1 MITTTR
7 VPITSRITIAAVI
20 EAKHLL
26 QPDHN
31 QAVLPQSA
39 QRIGRTLAALL
50 QPRVQ
55 RQR

>member
-1 MITTTR
+1 